1 MAAAAAGEVAMS
13 LQGELTALRF
23 LSENPAAR
31 IRLHYCEVGQTEDKI
46 AIAVP
51 PGRDDLLRWVN
62 IFLEDHQIDFD
73 AATLIAQDG
82 RFPF

>member
-1 MAAAAAGEVAMS
+1 MTAKGEQLFAFGLFIVCLVIGVVCFAALAPEKP
-13 LQGELTALRF
+13 E
-23 LSENPAAR
+23 EPPAPP
-31 IRLHYCEVGQTEDKI
+31 EDKI
-46 AIAVP
+46 AIAVT